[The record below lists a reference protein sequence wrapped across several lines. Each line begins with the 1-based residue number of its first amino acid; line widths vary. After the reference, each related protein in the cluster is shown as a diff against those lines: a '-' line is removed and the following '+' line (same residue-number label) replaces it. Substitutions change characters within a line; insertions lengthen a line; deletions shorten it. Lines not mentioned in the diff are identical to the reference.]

1 MRMMMMT
8 TGWIPEGQVVDG
20 AVLAMTMKMT
30 MVRVWRTCRA
40 VRKGPVRGKE
50 QRMGR
55 GKGRGRGW
63 ETVNGNVLLNCN
75 RQNQTQRAT

>member
-1 MRMMMMT
+1 MKIKMT
-8 TGWIPEGQVVDG
+8 T
-20 AVLAMTMKMT
+20 
-30 MVRVWRTCRA
+30 VRVRRTCRA

-50 QRMGR
+50 QRRGR

-63 ETVNGNVLLNCN
+63 ETLNGKVLLNCN